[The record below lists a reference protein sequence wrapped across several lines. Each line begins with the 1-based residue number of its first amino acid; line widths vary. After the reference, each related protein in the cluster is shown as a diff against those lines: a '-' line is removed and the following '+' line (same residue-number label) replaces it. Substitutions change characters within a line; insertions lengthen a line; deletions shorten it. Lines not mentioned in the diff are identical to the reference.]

1 MAFYSQLGAALG
13 PKQAAHGWLG
23 SVNGECICCE
33 DEGEDGSDA
42 EPAGQLLLHK
52 VLQTA
57 GVDLLGLEQQFCQ
70 LQQQCCKMH
79 VR

>member
-1 MAFYSQLGAALG
+1 MAVMQS
-13 PKQAAHGWLG
+13 
-23 SVNGECICCE
+23 
-33 DEGEDGSDA
+33 
-42 EPAGQLLLHK
+42 QLLLHK